1 MSAEASKIKKE
12 ETKDSATIEILMP
25 LEEAVATETSE
36 EVTGVALEVAE
47 GETMVAATA
56 VK

>member
-1 MSAEASKIKKE
+1 MASKIKKE
-12 ETKDSATIEILMP
+12 ETKDNATIEILMP
-25 LEEAVATETSE
+25 HEEAVATETSE

-47 GETMVAATA
+47 AETMVAAT

>member
-12 ETKDSATIEILMP
+12 ETKDNATIEILMP
-25 LEEAVATETSE
+25 HEEVVATETSE

-47 GETMVAATA
+47 GEMVAATA

>member
-12 ETKDSATIEILMP
+12 ETKDNATIEILMP
-25 LEEAVATETSE
+25 HEEAVATETSE
-36 EVTGVALEVAE
+36 AATGVTLEEAE
-47 GETMVAATA
+47 GEMMVVAIP